1 MDGRYANIIVDI
13 SHEKLDK
20 SFQYLIPDELLGR
33 LYPGTLVK
41 IPFGNGNRIIKGY
54 VLEVTKK
61 AEYPEEK
68 MKYLLEIVTDDTLVE
83 TKLIQL
89 AWWMKT
95 NYGSTMITALKTV
108 LPIKKQMKPK
118 EKKFL
123 TLKSE
128 ENEAEKTLAFFI
140 QKNQTAR
147 ARLLRELI
155 QEKVLSYDIVTTKLN
170 ISAAV
175 IRTLSEQGMI
185 EITSEQVYRNPVK
198 QETTVSTKPTLNPEQ
213 QAAVDGILSDI
224 RDGNYR
230 TCLIHGITG
239 SGKTEVYMEVIEE
252 VIRCGRQ
259 VIVLIPEIALTYQTV
274 MRFHKRFGNRVSTLH
289 SKLSDGERYDQ
300 FERAKRGE
308 LDVMIG
314 PRSAL
319 FTPFSNLGLIIIDEE
334 HEGAYKS
341 DTMPKY
347 HARDVAEELAKLH
360 NAILILGSATPSV
373 DSYYKANTG
382 EYRLYEIKERA
393 VDAKLPTVYTV
404 DLREELRKGN
414 RSVFSDKLQ
423 ELIEDRL
430 QKKEQIMLF
439 LNRRGYAG
447 FVSCRACGH
456 VMKCPHCDV
465 SLSAHRNHKLVCH
478 YCGYEEPEVKNCPVC
493 GSKYIGG
500 MKAGTQQIEQLIQK
514 AFPTARVLRMD
525 MDTTKTKDG
534 HEKILSAFANR
545 EADILVGTQMIVKG
559 HDFPYVTLVGILA
572 ADLSLYVNDYRASER
587 TFQLLTQAAGRA
599 GRGVYPGE
607 VVIQTYS
614 PEHYSIQAAARQD
627 YVGFYNEEIGYRS
640 LMQYPP
646 TGHML
651 AILVEGVREAET
663 DAYSTKLSEVLHE
676 CTNEMK
682 KDGNRARINIIGPT
696 DASIKK
702 ISDVFR
708 RIMYVKAAQYEIL
721 TEYKD
726 KLEQYMEVTPVK
738 DIRVQFDFDPMNAY

>member
-1 MDGRYANIIVDI
+1 MDERYANIIVDI

-20 SFQYLIPDELLGR
+20 SFQYLIPDELQGMIQ
-33 LYPGTLVK
+33 PGTLVQ
-41 IPFGNGNRIIKGY
+41 IPFGKGNRLIKGY
-54 VLEVTKK
+54 VLEVTDK

-68 MKYLLEIVTDDTLVE
+68 MKYLQGVVTDDMLVE

-108 LPIKKQMKPK
+108 LPIKKQVKPK
-118 EKKFL
+118 EKKYL
-123 TLKSE
+123 TLTLSE
-128 ENEAEKTLAFFI
+128 DEATEKLAFYR

-147 ARLLRELI
+147 ARLLQELVN
-155 QEKVLSYDIVTTKLN
+155 EGVLSYDIVIAKLN

-175 IRTLSEQGMI
+175 IRALEEQNI
-185 EITSEQVYRNPVK
+185 LQVTSEQVYRNPVK
-198 QETTVSTKPTLNPEQ
+198 QQSTMTAKPTLNGEQ
-213 QAAVDGILSDI
+213 RAVADAILSDLKN
-224 RDGNYR
+224 DCHQ

-239 SGKTEVYMEVIEE
+239 SGKTEVYMEIIEE
-252 VIRCGRQ
+252 IICEGKQ

-274 MRFHKRFGNRVSTLH
+274 MRFHKRFGDRVSTLH
-289 SKLSDGERYDQ
+289 SRLSDGERYDQ

-319 FTPFSNLGLIIIDEE
+319 FTPFAKLGLIIIDEE

-347 HARDVAEELAKLH
+347 HAREVAAELARLH
-360 NAILILGSATPSV
+360 NATLILGSATPSV
-373 DSYYKANTG
+373 VSYYKAKCGT
-382 EYRLYEIKERA
+382 YKLYEIKERA
-393 VDAKLPTVYTV
+393 IDAKLPTVYTV
-404 DLREELRKGN
+404 DLREELKKGN
-414 RSVFSDKLQ
+414 RSVFSDQLH

-430 QKKEQIMLF
+430 RKGEQIMLF

-465 SLSAHRNHKLVCH
+465 ALSAHKNHKLVCH
-478 YCGYEEPEVKNCPVC
+478 YCGYEEPEVKNCPEC

-599 GRGVYPGE
+599 GRDVHPGE

-627 YVGFYNEEIGYRS
+627 YVGFYEEEIGYRS

-651 AILVEGVREAET
+651 AVLVEGIKETET
-663 DAYSTKLSEVLHE
+663 DEYSTELAEVLQTY
-676 CTNEMK
+676 TNEMK
-682 KDGNRARINIIGPT
+682 KEPNRAKINVIGPT

-708 RIMYVKAAQYEIL
+708 RIIYVKTTEYDAL
-721 TEYKD
+721 TECKD
-726 KLEQYMEVTPVK
+726 KLEQYMEIRLHK
-738 DIRVQFDFDPMNAY
+738 DIRVQFDFNPMNAY

>member
-1 MDGRYANIIVDI
+1 MDERYANIIVDI

-20 SFQYLIPDELLGR
+20 SFQYLIPDELQGMIQ
-33 LYPGTLVK
+33 PGTLVQ
-41 IPFGNGNRIIKGY
+41 IPFGKGNRLIKGY
-54 VLEVTKK
+54 VLEVTDK

-68 MKYLLEIVTDDTLVE
+68 MKYLQGVVTDDMLVE

-108 LPIKKQMKPK
+108 LPIKKQVKPK
-118 EKKFL
+118 EKKYL
-123 TLKSE
+123 TLTLSE
-128 ENEAEKTLAFFI
+128 DEATEKLAFYR

-147 ARLLRELI
+147 ARLLQELVN
-155 QEKVLSYDIVTTKLN
+155 EGVLSYDIVIAKLN

-175 IRTLSEQGMI
+175 IRALEEQNI
-185 EITSEQVYRNPVK
+185 LQVTSEQVYRNPVK
-198 QETTVSTKPTLNPEQ
+198 QQSTMTAKPTLNGEQ
-213 QAAVDGILSDI
+213 RAVADAILSDLKN
-224 RDGNYR
+224 DCHQ

-239 SGKTEVYMEVIEE
+239 SGKTEVYMEIIEE
-252 VIRCGRQ
+252 IICEGKQ

-274 MRFHKRFGNRVSTLH
+274 MRFHKRFGDRVSTLH
-289 SKLSDGERYDQ
+289 SRLSDGERYDQ

-319 FTPFSNLGLIIIDEE
+319 FTPFAKLGLIIIDEE

-347 HARDVAEELAKLH
+347 HAREVAAELARLH
-360 NAILILGSATPSV
+360 NATLILGSATPSV
-373 DSYYKANTG
+373 VSYYKAKCGT
-382 EYRLYEIKERA
+382 YKLYEIKERA
-393 VDAKLPTVYTV
+393 IDAKLPTVYTV
-404 DLREELRKGN
+404 DLREELKKGN
-414 RSVFSDKLQ
+414 RSVFSDQLH

-430 QKKEQIMLF
+430 RKGEQIMLF

-465 SLSAHRNHKLVCH
+465 ALSAHKNHKLVCH
-478 YCGYEEPEVKNCPVC
+478 YCGYEEPEVKNCPEC

-514 AFPTARVLRMD
+514 SFPTARVLRMD

-599 GRGVYPGE
+599 GRDVHPGE

-627 YVGFYNEEIGYRS
+627 YVGFYEEEIGYRS

-651 AILVEGVREAET
+651 AVLVEGIKETET
-663 DAYSTKLSEVLHE
+663 DEYSTELAEVLQTY
-676 CTNEMK
+676 TNEMK
-682 KDGNRARINIIGPT
+682 KEPNRAKINVIGPT

-708 RIMYVKAAQYEIL
+708 RIIYVKTTEYDAL
-721 TEYKD
+721 TECKD
-726 KLEQYMEVTPVK
+726 KLEQYMEIRLHK
-738 DIRVQFDFDPMNAY
+738 DIRVQFDFNPMNAY

>member
-1 MDGRYANIIVDI
+1 MDERYANIIVDI

-20 SFQYLIPDELLGR
+20 SFQYLIPDELQGMIQ
-33 LYPGTLVK
+33 PGTLVQ
-41 IPFGNGNRIIKGY
+41 IPFGKGNRLIKGY
-54 VLEVTKK
+54 VLEVTDK

-68 MKYLLEIVTDDTLVE
+68 MKYLQGVVTDDMLVE

-108 LPIKKQMKPK
+108 LPIKKQVKPK
-118 EKKFL
+118 EKKYL
-123 TLKSE
+123 TLTLSE
-128 ENEAEKTLAFFI
+128 DEATEKLAFYR

-147 ARLLRELI
+147 ARLLQELVN
-155 QEKVLSYDIVTTKLN
+155 EGVLSYDIVIAKLN

-175 IRTLSEQGMI
+175 IRALEEQNI
-185 EITSEQVYRNPVK
+185 LQVTSEQVYRNPVK
-198 QETTVSTKPTLNPEQ
+198 QQSTMTAKPTLNGEQ
-213 QAAVDGILSDI
+213 RAVADAILSDLKN
-224 RDGNYR
+224 DCHQ

-239 SGKTEVYMEVIEE
+239 SGKTEVYMEIIEE
-252 VIRCGRQ
+252 IICEGKQ

-274 MRFHKRFGNRVSTLH
+274 MRFHKRFGDRVSTLH
-289 SKLSDGERYDQ
+289 SRLSDGERYDQ

-319 FTPFSNLGLIIIDEE
+319 FTPFAKLGLIIIDEE

-347 HARDVAEELAKLH
+347 HAREVAAELARLH
-360 NAILILGSATPSV
+360 NATLILGSATPSV
-373 DSYYKANTG
+373 VSYYKAKCGT
-382 EYRLYEIKERA
+382 YKLYEIKERA
-393 VDAKLPTVYTV
+393 IDAKLPTVYTV
-404 DLREELRKGN
+404 DLREELKKGN
-414 RSVFSDKLQ
+414 RSVFSDQLH

-430 QKKEQIMLF
+430 RKGKQIMLF

-465 SLSAHRNHKLVCH
+465 ALSAHKNHKLVCH
-478 YCGYEEPEVKNCPVC
+478 YCGYEEPEVKNCPEC

-514 AFPTARVLRMD
+514 SFPTARVLRMD

-599 GRGVYPGE
+599 GRDVHPGE

-627 YVGFYNEEIGYRS
+627 YVGFYEEEIGYRS

-651 AILVEGVREAET
+651 AVLVEGIKETET
-663 DAYSTKLSEVLHE
+663 DEYSTELAEVLQTY
-676 CTNEMK
+676 TNEMK
-682 KDGNRARINIIGPT
+682 KEPNRAKINVIGPT

-708 RIMYVKAAQYEIL
+708 RIIYVKTTEYDAL
-721 TEYKD
+721 TECKD
-726 KLEQYMEVTPVK
+726 KLEQYMEIRLHK
-738 DIRVQFDFDPMNAY
+738 DIRVQFDFNPMNAY